1 MKMFWLVFAIVLFV
15 FITVKCFTD
24 GYETWVF
31 YYSIVLLA
39 VGMYFFKTWMMNRM
53 EKHLEFMT
61 HEEFNS
67 VNDFSKKIRGFVP
80 FEIEEEIGLMDV
92 IKGLPEN
99 KEIA

>member
-1 MKMFWLVFAIVLFV
+1 MNTYNKLMKMFWLFFAIVLFV

-53 EKHLEFMT
+53 EKHLEFM
-61 HEEFNS
+61 
-67 VNDFSKKIRGFVP
+67 K
-80 FEIEEEIGLMDV
+80 
-92 IKGLPEN
+92 N
-99 KEIA
+99 KEATDRNNQQ